1 MDIQPLS
8 AEMRQGQYSKV
19 VAWEVWNF
27 MSIEYAK
34 VEFDGTNIINIK
46 GYNDSGKSAMLR
58 ALDVLMFN
66 IKPNAQLDMIQDDK
80 EYFRVMAYFD
90 DGVCILRD
98 KYINGQGLYELYKGN
113 EVLFSTKQ
121 NGALTKISA
130 VPDVI
135 RDYLGLITSSD
146 WNINSRSCFEKQLLV
161 QTTGSENNRAL
172 NEVLRSE
179 ELAKA
184 GEMLNADKNKVK
196 SELSVA
202 ETELD
207 LYKKQIS
214 NSRGVS
220 KELLEALR
228 ENDKILDLAEDK
240 FSSLCA
246 CKETQNSLSEIPQ
259 IPELIPVNA
268 SQLSDLSAI
277 ADCDIQI
284 AEIPSI
290 PEVNIIDISR
300 VSLLEQISTLFMEI
314 NRVQVAPEC
323 SEIDNSRL
331 ELIVQIANIFSECAS
346 YDNII
351 SNLDKEQAD
360 ISESLVDVQKQLDEL
375 GQKFTICPNCGAVIS
390 SEAHSH

>member
-1 MDIQPLS
+1 MDTQPLG
-8 AEMRQGQYSKV
+8 AEMRQGQYSKLI
-19 VAWEVWNF
+19 AWEVWNF

-98 KYINGQGLYELYKGN
+98 KYVNGQGLYELYKGN

-135 RDYLGLITSSD
+135 KEYLGLITSSD

-179 ELAKA
+179 ELAVA

-202 ETELD
+202 ETELE
-207 LYKKQIS
+207 LYKKQIAD
-214 NSRGVS
+214 SRGVS

-228 ENDKILDLAEDK
+228 ENDKILDVAEDK

-246 CKETQNSLSEIPQ
+246 CNETQNSLLEIPQ
-259 IPELIPVNA
+259 IPELTQIDA
-268 SQLSDLSAI
+268 SQLVELSVI
-277 ADCDIQI
+277 INCDTQI

-300 VSLLEQISTLFMEI
+300 VSLLGQISTLFAEI
-314 NRVQVAPEC
+314 NSVPDVPQCE
-323 SEIDNSRL
+323 EIDSSRL
-331 ELIVQIANIFSECAS
+331 ELMLQIANIFSECAN
-346 YDNII
+346 YDGII
-351 SNLDKEQAD
+351 ENLDKEQEG
-360 ISESLVDVQKQLDEL
+360 ISESLKDVQKQLDEL

-390 SEAHSH
+390 TETHTH

>member
-1 MDIQPLS
+1 MDTQPLG
-8 AEMRQGQYSKV
+8 AEMRQGQYSKLI
-19 VAWEVWNF
+19 AWEVWNF

-80 EYFRVMAYFD
+80 EYFRVMAYFN

-98 KYINGQGLYELYKGN
+98 KYVNGQGLYELYKGN

-135 RDYLGLITSSD
+135 KEYLGLITSSD

-179 ELAKA
+179 ELAVA

-202 ETELD
+202 ETELE
-207 LYKKQIS
+207 LYKKQIAD
-214 NSRGVS
+214 SRGVS

-228 ENDKILDLAEDK
+228 ENDKILDVAEDK

-246 CKETQNSLSEIPQ
+246 CKETQNSLLEIPQ
-259 IPELIPVNA
+259 IPELTQIDA
-268 SQLSDLSAI
+268 SQLAELSMI
-277 ADCDIQI
+277 INCDTQI

-290 PEVNIIDISR
+290 PEVSIIDISR
-300 VSLLEQISTLFMEI
+300 VSLLGQISTLFAEI
-314 NRVQVAPEC
+314 NSVPDVPQCE
-323 SEIDNSRL
+323 EIDSSRL
-331 ELIVQIANIFSECAS
+331 ELMLQIANIFSECAN
-346 YDNII
+346 YDGII
-351 SNLDKEQAD
+351 ENLDKEQEG
-360 ISESLVDVQKQLDEL
+360 ISESLKDVQKQLDEL

-390 SEAHSH
+390 TETHTH

>member
-1 MDIQPLS
+1 MDTQPLG
-8 AEMRQGQYSKV
+8 AEMRQGQYSKLI
-19 VAWEVWNF
+19 AWEVWNF

-98 KYINGQGLYELYKGN
+98 KYVNGQGLYELYKGN

-135 RDYLGLITSSD
+135 KEYLGLITSSD

-179 ELAKA
+179 ELAVA

-202 ETELD
+202 ETELE
-207 LYKKQIS
+207 LYKKQIVD
-214 NSRGVS
+214 SRGVS

-228 ENDKILDLAEDK
+228 ENDKILDVAEDK

-246 CKETQNSLSEIPQ
+246 CKETQNSLLEIPQ
-259 IPELIPVNA
+259 IPELTQIDA
-268 SQLSDLSAI
+268 SKLAELSVI
-277 ADCDIQI
+277 INCDTQI

-300 VSLLEQISTLFMEI
+300 VSLLGQISTLFAEI
-314 NRVQVAPEC
+314 SSVPDVPRCE
-323 SEIDNSRL
+323 EIDSSRL
-331 ELIVQIANIFSECAS
+331 ELMLQIANIFSECAN
-346 YDNII
+346 YDGII
-351 SNLDKEQAD
+351 ENLDKEQEG
-360 ISESLVDVQKQLDEL
+360 ISESLKDVQKQLDEL

-390 SEAHSH
+390 TETHTH

>member
-1 MDIQPLS
+1 MDTQPLG
-8 AEMRQGQYSKV
+8 AEMRQGQYSKLI
-19 VAWEVWNF
+19 AWEVWNF

-98 KYINGQGLYELYKGN
+98 KYVNGQGLYELYKGN

-135 RDYLGLITSSD
+135 KEYLGLITSSD

-179 ELAKA
+179 ELAVA

-202 ETELD
+202 ETELE
-207 LYKKQIS
+207 LYKKQIAD
-214 NSRGVS
+214 SRGVS

-228 ENDKILDLAEDK
+228 ENDKILDVAEDK

-246 CKETQNSLSEIPQ
+246 CKETQNSLLEIPQ
-259 IPELIPVNA
+259 IPELTQIDA
-268 SQLSDLSAI
+268 SQLAELSVI
-277 ADCDIQI
+277 INCDTQI

-290 PEVNIIDISR
+290 PEVNIIDTSR
-300 VSLLEQISTLFMEI
+300 VSLLGQISTLFAEI
-314 NRVQVAPEC
+314 NSVPDVPQCE
-323 SEIDNSRL
+323 EIDSSRL
-331 ELIVQIANIFSECAS
+331 ELMLQIANIFSECAN
-346 YDNII
+346 YDGII
-351 SNLDKEQAD
+351 ENLDKEQEG

>member
-1 MDIQPLS
+1 MDTQPLG
-8 AEMRQGQYSKV
+8 AEMRQGQYSKLI
-19 VAWEVWNF
+19 AWEVWNF

-98 KYINGQGLYELYKGN
+98 KYVNGQGLYELYKGN

-135 RDYLGLITSSD
+135 KEYLGLITSSD

-179 ELAKA
+179 ELAVA

-202 ETELD
+202 ETELE
-207 LYKKQIS
+207 LYKKQIAD
-214 NSRGVS
+214 SRGVS

-228 ENDKILDLAEDK
+228 ENDKILDVAEDK
-240 FSSLCA
+240 FSSLCV
-246 CKETQNSLSEIPQ
+246 CKETQNFLLEIPQ
-259 IPELIPVNA
+259 IPELTQIDA
-268 SQLSDLSAI
+268 SKLAELSVI
-277 ADCDIQI
+277 INCDTQI

-290 PEVNIIDISR
+290 PEVDIIDISR
-300 VSLLEQISTLFMEI
+300 VSLLGQISTLFAEI
-314 NRVQVAPEC
+314 NSVPDVPQCE
-323 SEIDNSRL
+323 EIDSSRL
-331 ELIVQIANIFSECAS
+331 ELMLQIANIFSECAN
-346 YDNII
+346 YDGII
-351 SNLDKEQAD
+351 ENLDKEQEG
-360 ISESLVDVQKQLDEL
+360 ISESLKDVQKQLDEL

-390 SEAHSH
+390 TETHTH